1 MKSLAAL
8 VLVLASSTWLHAAD
22 PEGFALWK
30 GDAVEKSGK
39 ELASKIDDQKVAWL
53 SLANYD
59 NHLIGI
65 SHREGDGS
73 AELHETQ
80 VDILIVQ
87 EGAATLIVGGTMI
100 NPKTVKPHEVR
111 GSSIQGGETKEL
123 TVGDI
128 IHIPANVPHQMKIAS
143 GKPFTYLVIKVDINK

>member
-1 MKSLAAL
+1 MKSLTAL
-8 VLVLASSTWLHAAD
+8 ILVLAASTWVHAAD

-39 ELASKIDDQKVAWL
+39 ELAGKIDEQKVSWL

-80 VDILIVQ
+80 IDILIVQ

-111 GSSIQGGETKEL
+111 GSSIEGGETKQL

-143 GKPFTYLVIKVDINK
+143 GKPFTYLVIKVDIK

>member
-1 MKSLAAL
+1 MKRLAAL
-8 VLVLASSTWLHAAD
+8 ALFFASSTWVHAAD

-30 GDAVEKSGK
+30 RNTVEKSGK
-39 ELASKIDDQKVAWL
+39 ELASKIDDQKFAWL

-87 EGAATLIVGGTMI
+87 DGAATLVVGGRMI
-100 NPKTVKPHEVR
+100 DPKTVKPHEVR
-111 GSSIQGGETKEL
+111 GSSIEGGETKQVA
-123 TVGDI
+123 VGDI
-128 IHIPANVPHQMKIAS
+128 IHIPANVPHQLKIAS
-143 GKPFTYLVIKVDINK
+143 GTPFTYLVIKVDTNK